1 MSTDPIKYTRPISFD
16 SPTVYPNYEST
27 VQVPGTGNP
36 YLRNPYQDVPS
47 IPPPPPKQG
56 HKWLLVALLILSC
69 LVVILGGTL
78 FAVMLGSSQ
87 PGSPQPTPAPQTA
100 FPSARP
106 YDAKAIIHDFQAHG
120 LPLDQ
125 LQYGGTINDYV
136 GKDYVTVITLQS
148 SAMFIDPSFCNG
160 PCDVGSVWLG
170 VYSSPQWAGR
180 LQKRRATARYACWN
194 VGRSRSNR
202 TLCAHR
208 RTCYIGVCRDTQ
220 ERLYLSKKFLLL
232 LSVLRRLLPILAN
245 VVGEVVAAFP
255 IEGYP
260 IALLLELCRDGDF
273 L

>member
-16 SPTVYPNYEST
+16 RPTVYPNYEST

-170 VYSSPQWAGR
+170 VYSSPVDAQSEYNGLVAYRSGEQQQGMPVGTLVALVQTGR
-180 LQKRRATARYACWN
+180 CVLIGELATSEYVAIL
-194 VGRSRSNR
+194 RSDC
-202 TLCAHR
+202 T
-208 RTCYIGVCRDTQ
+208 
-220 ERLYLSKKFLLL
+220 
-232 LSVLRRLLPILAN
+232 
-245 VVGEVVAAFP
+245 
-255 IEGYP
+255 
-260 IALLLELCRDGDF
+260 
-273 L
+273 